1 MELDDIWCVFT
12 AVFERSNTVVLG
24 QNKASVYN
32 VRFAWC
38 FLSFYRILF
47 QLFRVTFTM
56 FYLNVTLGTKDLFV
70 GMPQCVF
77 PRVSVSYW

>member
-32 VRFAWC
+32 TSLHGAFC
-38 FLSFYRILF
+38 PFIGYYFKYLESNFPQSFTEI
-47 QLFRVTFTM
+47 
-56 FYLNVTLGTKDLFV
+56 
-70 GMPQCVF
+70 
-77 PRVSVSYW
+77 SYIRY

>member
-32 VRFAWC
+32 VSLHGAFC
-38 FLSFYRILF
+38 PFIGYYFK
-47 QLFRVTFTM
+47 
-56 FYLNVTLGTKDLFV
+56 YL
-70 GMPQCVF
+70 PQ
-77 PRVSVSYW
+77 